1 LEGLSEIF
9 GAKAKSLACN
19 NKTWMRCSG
28 SKGLL
33 GDFDGPATGIPARAK
48 AVILR
53 LGKSWMSDRTKNVL
67 ILVVVVCLAI
77 VVADLRIGISPD

>member
-1 LEGLSEIF
+1 
-9 GAKAKSLACN
+9 
-19 NKTWMRCSG
+19 MRCSG

-53 LGKSWMSDRTKNVL
+53 LGKSWMSDRTINVL

-77 VVADLRIGISPD
+77 VMADLWIGISPD